1 MPLPPKPFKYVCK
14 NCGFKRIVRIRS
26 DALSPLDL
34 LKLNSTCPKCGK
46 EMDREELSFWDKLF
60 LKD

>member
-14 NCGFKRIVRIRS
+14 NCGYKRIVRISS
-26 DALSPLDL
+26 DALSPFDL
-34 LKLNSTCPKCGK
+34 LKLNSICPKCGK
-46 EMDREELSFWDKLF
+46 EMDREELSFWDRLF